1 MNFSCLKIPYSLISP
16 GIYFMTMGIVD
27 IPQSCASCSVDGRKI
42 KLGIQ
47 WSKIKLNGFIND
59 NMTIH
64 FLQGNNHCLYR
75 H

>member
-1 MNFSCLKIPYSLISP
+1 
-16 GIYFMTMGIVD
+16 MTMGTVD

-59 NMTIH
+59 NMTKEITTVSTDIKY
-64 FLQGNNHCLYR
+64 LLGYV
-75 H
+75 